1 MSLIYNDPEHWRQ
14 RAAEARKLANDMTDA
29 VGRQAMLEVAEKYD
43 RVAERAL
50 ERLRSAATGH
60 ERADQTRV

>member
-1 MSLIYNDPEHWRQ
+1 MPLIYNDPEHWRQ

-29 VGRQAMLEVAEKYD
+29 VAKRAMLEVAEKYD

-50 ERLRSAATGH
+50 ERLKGAEQWRG
-60 ERADQTRV
+60 